1 MKVYVAMYEV
11 VSASFGHYLKDI
23 IKLYGRGCRDIVR
36 DEMKLL
42 KKHDISIDD
51 LEKHN
56 SKCIGVFKSKK
67 AALKACSDFIDEIE
81 YGNIENY
88 CEYDIVKHR
97 YGTCLLS
104 DAVQGVTVE
113 CAWVE
118 VHTF

>member
-11 VSASFGHYLKDI
+11 VGASFFGHYLKDV
-23 IKLYGRGCRDIVR
+23 IKCYGRKCDIVR
-36 DEMKLL
+36 NEMKWR
-42 KKHDISIDD
+42 KMFDVSIDNFN
-51 LEKHN
+51 KHN

-81 YGNIENY
+81 HENIKNQ

-104 DAVQGVTVE
+104 EAVQGVTVE

>member
-1 MKVYVAMYEV
+1 MKVYVAMYEE

-23 IKLYGRGCRDIVR
+23 IKLYGRGYCDIVR
-36 DEMKLL
+36 NEMKRL
-42 KKHDISIDD
+42 KRYNISIDD
-51 LEKHN
+51 LAKHN

-67 AALKACSDFIDEIE
+67 AALKACSGFIDEIE
-81 YGNIENY
+81 HGNIENQ

-104 DAVQGVTVE
+104 DAVQGVIVE
-113 CAWVE
+113 CVWVE